1 CALPVQYLTRRFM
14 LKTSYTSAQ
23 YLNEA
28 NSLTYAYGKIN
39 AVVIADIDGNGF
51 TDLVTFPSNFIM
63 YPELQPL
70 VWSNSNGVFSARP
83 DLVSGPSSFQYF
95 RDAIPG
101 DFTGDGISDY
111 IMMDQGFEL
120 DNRNSAAFQ
129 FSQPKFYVGTGSGL
143 KSVPTDEFLVAGNN
157 DVTFNHIGA
166 SADFNADGKLDA
178 VIASFRHLRILV
190 NDGRG
195 HFTTREDLVPVK
207 FNDGTFSASGAT
219 FIRLGASYGLVAG
232 AYRWFD
238 PTQSP
243 GDLAVLN
250 QQNGF
255 FVETQTLARPNLGQD
270 RERNYGAVDMTN
282 IDVNNDGREDLVVT
296 WETEVTGMN
305 LSNTIATVY
314 FQDANG
320 RLQTDPSGAVYNLA
334 GKGAGVQIYFRDFNN
349 DGYTDFWNSTYGIH
363 PSKFNDLVWY
373 NDGTGHFATNPN
385 GPFEI
390 TESFPDWYLLQPFF
404 FDANNDGVVDVVAS
418 RAVFPNPPV
427 RNIGEQVSVFL
438 SVAPS
443 ISIASDKSSLS
454 AGQTAVLTIT
464 LNVSSTTF
472 ISSDITVSGGTLSN
486 FSGSGTSYTAT
497 FTPTANSTTNGVI
510 SVASS
515 TFTDVAGNAN
525 ADGSDANNTA
535 TLTVNTVSH
544 EDYNFRIG
552 ALTKIADINPFFNPR
567 PWIPASSEMYQ
578 VDLDKDGVN
587 ELVYVAMDHTYSG
600 TFSEHPYDIR
610 DSYVHIFKFS
620 QGALSDA
627 TDRLLPDAKIGG
639 STNLCVGDFN
649 GDGRTDIF
657 IPSATDTNVNKLS
670 DLYLSKA
677 SGGYTHQTFDLQTFI
692 HDATVTDINRDGYDD
707 VVMPD
712 QIAFGGTNGFNFK
725 KYQDSFQPPNW
736 KGPWSGSGVCVADFM
751 GNGTLTLLFTDDT
764 STGFNSTNLYSWRI
778 DADGKLYLDH
788 ISTLPTPIFDTAL
801 WASYG
806 FENFRGQFGASHD
819 IRAFAFKFKGDSLTD
834 AIVISRPTLT
844 NGVWPEYTAIQFLKN
859 LGGGNFEDVTS
870 RMLPNF
876 DYNLGASPYQPV
888 VSDYNGDG
896 LLDIFLSGS
905 DDVLPYSST
914 ALLMQQ
920 TDGTFVE
927 AGKQA
932 FTALF
937 QMA

>member
-1 CALPVQYLTRRFM
+1 M

-39 AVVIADIDGNGF
+39 AVVIADVDGNGF

-111 IMMDQGFEL
+111 LMMDQGFEL

-363 PSKFNDLVWY
+363 PTKLNDLVWY
-373 NDGTGHFATNPN
+373 NDGTGHFATNAN
-385 GPFEI
+385 GPFQ
-390 TESFPDWYLLQPFF
+390 TRESFPDWYLTNAFF
-404 FDANNDGVVDVVAS
+404 FDANNDGVMDVVA
-418 RAVFPNPPV
+418 AQGVFPQPPT
-427 RNIGEQVSVFL
+427 RTIGEQVRVFL
-438 SVAPS
+438 SALPEVV
-443 ISIASDKSSLS
+443 ISADKTGLTS
-454 AGQTAVLTIT
+454 GQTATISFS
-464 LNVSSTTF
+464 LSEASTNF
-472 ISSDITVSGGTLSN
+472 VAADVTVSGGILSN
-486 FSGSGTSYTAT
+486 FSGSGTSYAAT
-497 FTPTANSTTNGVI
+497 FTPVANSTTIGVI
-510 SVASS
+510 KVASGV
-515 TFTDVAGNAN
+515 FTDASGNAN
-525 ADGSDANNTA
+525 ADGSDANNTVTLA
-535 TLTVNTVSH
+535 INTVASSGNDKLTGTSGSDSMGGLGGNDTLTGLAGDDTLDGGAGNDSIVGGLGDDTYYVDSTGDRVVELANQGTDTVVSDISLSLAKVANV
-544 EDYNFRIG
+544 ENWVGIG
-552 ALTKIADINPFFNPR
+552 SADIAATGNALGNSLTGNSGANTIDGGLGIDTLTGGAGADRFVF
-567 PWIPASSEMYQ
+567 SSKLGATNTDTITDF
-578 VDLDKDGVN
+578 V
-587 ELVYVAMDHTYSG
+587 SG
-600 TFSEHPYDIR
+600 TDKIQLSKSVFSKFKAGVVAQANLVSGGANTKAL
-610 DSYVHIFKFS
+610 DSNDYLI
-620 QGALSDA
+620 
-627 TDRLLPDAKIGG
+627 
-639 STNLCVGDFN
+639 FN
-649 GDGRTDIF
+649 G
-657 IPSATDTNVNKLS
+657 SQL
-670 DLYLSKA
+670 LY
-677 SGGYTHQTFDLQTFI
+677 
-692 HDATVTDINRDGYDD
+692 
-707 VVMPD
+707 
-712 QIAFGGTNGFNFK
+712 
-725 KYQDSFQPPNW
+725 
-736 KGPWSGSGVCVADFM
+736 
-751 GNGTLTLLFTDDT
+751 
-764 STGFNSTNLYSWRI
+764 
-778 DADGKLYLDH
+778 DADGSGKGVAVVVAN
-788 ISTLPTPIFDTAL
+788 IVGTVV
-801 WASYG
+801 AS
-806 FENFRGQFGASHD
+806 D
-819 IRAFAFKFKGDSLTD
+819 L
-834 AIVISRPTLT
+834 
-844 NGVWPEYTAIQFLKN
+844 
-859 LGGGNFEDVTS
+859 
-870 RMLPNF
+870 
-876 DYNLGASPYQPV
+876 V
-888 VSDYNGDG
+888 V
-896 LLDIFLSGS
+896 
-905 DDVLPYSST
+905 V
-914 ALLMQQ
+914 
-920 TDGTFVE
+920 
-927 AGKQA
+927 
-932 FTALF
+932 
-937 QMA
+937 